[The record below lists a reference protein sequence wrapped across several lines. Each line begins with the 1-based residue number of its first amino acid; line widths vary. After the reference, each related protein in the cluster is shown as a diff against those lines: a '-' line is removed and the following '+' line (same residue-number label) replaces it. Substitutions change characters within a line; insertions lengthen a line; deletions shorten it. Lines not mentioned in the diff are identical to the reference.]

1 MARIQYIY
9 TIEVSEEQV
18 DNVKQAVESSLGQP
32 MGSLDRQLA
41 SQIMGQVIHQV
52 TAMAQKNIGTT
63 VPCARII
70 QHCCLLRMAATGP
83 SFGFEVKVLSDL
95 PPSRQIVWEDPT

>member
-18 DNVKQAVESSLGQP
+18 GNVKQAVESSLGQP

-41 SQIMGQVIHQV
+41 SQIMGQVIQQV

-63 VPCARII
+63 IPCARII
-70 QHCCLLRMAATGP
+70 QHCCLLGMAATGP
-83 SFGFEVKVLSDL
+83 SFGFEDKVLSEL
-95 PPSRQIVWEDPT
+95 PSSRQIIWEDPT